1 MHFAITTTWGPTDT
15 TRAALPFIFAS
26 SAIAAGDTA
35 MIMLFNDSVIVAV
48 EGTYE
53 GMIPVGPTERFAE
66 VFAHPNAEIVVSKSC
81 ADARGITADMLV
93 KNCRFGGMNDFH
105 AHVALDDCKAV
116 SF

>member
-1 MHFAITTTWGPTDT
+1 
-15 TRAALPFIFAS
+15 
-26 SAIAAGDTA
+26 
-35 MIMLFNDSVIVAV
+35 MIMLFNDSVMVAV

-53 GMIPVGPTERFAE
+53 KMIPVGPTGRFSE
-66 VFAHPNAEIVVSKSC
+66 VFLHPNAEVVVSRCC
-81 ADARGITADMLV
+81 ADVRGITADMLV